1 MSSFKII
8 VKDLSKSFSKNKI
21 LHNISFS
28 LHSGELLMIIGDIGI
43 GKSTLLKLIAGII
56 SSENGVI
63 KASSNKNLSELIG
76 YSSSSERSFF
86 LRLSVMENLI
96 FFLRMR
102 GFSEIKARKNI
113 MYYLDLFN
121 LREDFADTLFFNLSS
136 GQKKIVSFIRAIAH
150 NPSILILDEPFVSL
164 DEASSKTIENIIR
177 TKYKSNDDFI
187 YVSCISFNK
196 RIRRHYF

>member
-1 MSSFKII
+1 
-8 VKDLSKSFSKNKI
+8 
-21 LHNISFS
+21 
-28 LHSGELLMIIGDIGI
+28 
-43 GKSTLLKLIAGII
+43 
-56 SSENGVI
+56 
-63 KASSNKNLSELIG
+63 
-76 YSSSSERSFF
+76 
-86 LRLSVMENLI
+86 
-96 FFLRMR
+96 MR

-187 YVSCISFNK
+187 CLVASHSIKELEDITSK
-196 RIRRHYF
+196 

>member
-56 SSENGVI
+56 SSENGII

-86 LRLSVMENLI
+86 KVIRYGKLNL
-96 FFLRMR
+96 F
-102 GFSEIKARKNI
+102 
-113 MYYLDLFN
+113 
-121 LREDFADTLFFNLSS
+121 
-136 GQKKIVSFIRAIAH
+136 
-150 NPSILILDEPFVSL
+150 
-164 DEASSKTIENIIR
+164 
-177 TKYKSNDDFI
+177 
-187 YVSCISFNK
+187 
-196 RIRRHYF
+196 